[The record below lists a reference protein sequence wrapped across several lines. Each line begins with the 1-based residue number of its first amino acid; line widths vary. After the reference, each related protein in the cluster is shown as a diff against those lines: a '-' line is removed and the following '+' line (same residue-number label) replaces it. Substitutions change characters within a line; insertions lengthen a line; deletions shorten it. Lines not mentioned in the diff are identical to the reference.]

1 MRILL
6 PAVLLSLSA
15 LPAAAASPVMQPG
28 LYDISLQMVM
38 KGMPMQM
45 PVMTFRHCIT
55 AQDVVDGN
63 AYASSQ
69 NSKDCKISNLKQ
81 SGNAVSYDFSCTVD
95 GGRSMVGHSTG
106 THHATGYDITMNGRF
121 EPAME
126 GLTEFNQKMGAKRLG
141 PCK

>member
-6 PAVLLSLSA
+6 SAALLSLCA
-15 LPAAAASPVMQPG
+15 LPAAAAAPVMQPG

-38 KGMPMQM
+38 KGMPIQM

-55 AQDVVDGN
+55 AQDVADGK

-69 NSKDCKISNLKQ
+69 NSKDCTISDLKQ
-81 SGNAVSYDFSCTVD
+81 GGNAVSYDFSCTID
-95 GGRSMVGHSTG
+95 GGRRMVGHSSG
-106 THHATGYDITMNGRF
+106 TFNATGYDIMMNGRF

-126 GLTEFNQKMGAKRLG
+126 GLTEFNQKMGARRLG
-141 PCK
+141 ACK